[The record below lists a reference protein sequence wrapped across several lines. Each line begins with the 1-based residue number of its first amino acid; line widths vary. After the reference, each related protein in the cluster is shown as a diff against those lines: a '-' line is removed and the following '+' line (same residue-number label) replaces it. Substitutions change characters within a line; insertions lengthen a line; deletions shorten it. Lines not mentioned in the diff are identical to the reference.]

1 MKKKINTEG
10 ITTEMVDAFAELL
23 KDKNYSNLFTEYFFY
38 MGSGQKTK
46 AAAVKRKMAK
56 MEKNFCN

>member
-23 KDKNYSNLFTEYFFY
+23 KNKDYSNLFTDYFTY
-38 MGSGQKTK
+38 VAMGQKAK
-46 AAAVKRKMAK
+46 AAGVKRKMKK
-56 MEKNFCN
+56 MEVEFCK